1 MEIFNILLPI
11 ICLIFGFYAGYKVG
25 HEKELPKIPKE
36 IAHPIE
42 TIKEKKE
49 EHIEDEKL
57 KEIEE
62 ALEELD
68 KYDAG
73 L

>member
-1 MEIFNILLPI
+1 MEVFNIILPI
-11 ICLIFGFYAGYKVG
+11 ICLCFGFYAGFKVG

-36 IAHPIE
+36 IAHPIQ
-42 TIKEKKE
+42 TIKENKE
-49 EHIEDEKL
+49 QHEEDEKM
-57 KEIEE
+57 KEIQN

-68 KYDAG
+68 KFDGG